1 MGVRANH
8 AQKIKTNESKEKNIE
23 GKEDEMLFALVT
35 TSQLMVVMVGVLT
48 AHLIWN
54 NPPDCPEKYKKLGY
68 VEQREVCES
77 KYHGYGQW
85 RWVLKE

>member
-1 MGVRANH
+1 M
-8 AQKIKTNESKEKNIE
+8 I
-23 GKEDEMLFALVT
+23 FALVT
-35 TSQLMVVMVGVLT
+35 TSQLIVVMAGVLT

-54 NPPDCPEKYKKLGY
+54 NPPDCPEKYMKLGY

>member
-23 GKEDEMLFALVT
+23 GKEDEMIFALIT
-35 TSQLMVVMVGVLT
+35 TSQLMVVIAGVLT

-54 NPPDCPEKYKKLGY
+54 NPPDCPEEVFKLGY
-68 VEQREVCES
+68 VEQRKMCEL
-77 KYHGYGQW
+77 KLQGYNTW

>member
-1 MGVRANH
+1 MENLWVVIL
-8 AQKIKTNESKEKNIE
+8 KLKDLLIDYKMI
-23 GKEDEMLFALVT
+23 FALVT
-35 TSQLMVVMVGVLT
+35 TTQLIVVMAGVLT

-54 NPPDCPEKYKKLGY
+54 NPPDCPEKYMKLGY